1 MKNCIL
7 FCNSFSKKLLRW
19 YSVNSGK
26 VNAAGNNMESI
37 SKKHKVELN
46 EKKDLAFEKL
56 KHDDNET
63 SKDVEKIKES
73 KNKLLKKLKL
83 QNNSQCKKY

>member
-1 MKNCIL
+1 
-7 FCNSFSKKLLRW
+7 
-19 YSVNSGK
+19 
-26 VNAAGNNMESI
+26 MESI
-37 SKKHKVELN
+37 LKKHKVELN